1 MTPQYCQFC
10 LAANVIAT
18 VNGPTCTHHKHGS
31 DSAWFPKWW
40 DENPFGMGV
49 AMEIRRMKFL
59 TELAKL
65 PPPAM
70 LTIEID
76 FD

>member
-1 MTPQYCQFC
+1 MTAQYCQFC
-10 LAANVIAT
+10 QSAGIIAT

-31 DSAWFPKWW
+31 DADWFPAWW
-40 DENPFGMGV
+40 DEKPLGMGF
-49 AMEIRRMKFL
+49 AMEIRRSKFL

-70 LTIEID
+70 LMIDID